1 MGGIMVF
8 NQYIKTFLVIF
19 FASFFVVGCEVVD
32 LDSKGKPIIPMSA
45 EEAASLANKEPKE
58 IAEIIWQDL
67 FIDAEKAPLDLQT
80 LDKQKQND
88 KSYFVTFSGIVEKI
102 DEKSKFLDIH
112 ISTGQQVIIAQAG
125 TIIKGNAIRDASS
138 LLSFDQFKN
147 QIQYSKLAKELNKS
161 AVKNLQK
168 LDQNS
173 LGKKVNVLAALT
185 IKDNQIHDVVPMKI
199 QIVE

>member
-1 MGGIMVF
+1 MVF
-8 NQYIKTFLVIF
+8 SQYVKRFLLIF
-19 FASFFVVGCEVVD
+19 FASFFMVGCEVVE

-102 DEKSKFLDIH
+102 DEKSKFVDIH
-112 ISTGQQVIIAQAG
+112 INTGQQIIITQAG

>member
-1 MGGIMVF
+1 MVF

-102 DEKSKFLDIH
+102 DEKSKFVDIH
-112 ISTGQQVIIAQAG
+112 INTGQQVIIAQAG